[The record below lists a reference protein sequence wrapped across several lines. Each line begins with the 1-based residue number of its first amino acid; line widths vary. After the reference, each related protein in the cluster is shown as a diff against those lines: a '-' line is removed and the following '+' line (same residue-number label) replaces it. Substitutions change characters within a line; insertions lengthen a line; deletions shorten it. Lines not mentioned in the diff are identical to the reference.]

1 MRGRAPLPASLVNG
15 GGIKIHLKGE
25 RLRMFK
31 IRRKTL
37 DNIPAHIILM
47 FWSFVS
53 VFPLIW
59 MFMASLKEQN
69 EVFSNLSLIPQAWK
83 FMNYVTAWNVGSFGV
98 YFFNSVFYTAVTL
111 GLALFLA
118 SMAAFV
124 FARFRFFGRNFFYLL
139 FIGSLMIPIPGA
151 FIPLYVLLIKLG
163 LADTRLGLILPYTNA
178 GLALAIFILKTFFEN
193 IPKEMEEAAIIDGCN
208 KFDMYWKIFMP
219 LAKPAIATVSIFTV
233 LNVWNEFL
241 LALIVINNRALMPIQ
256 RGIMV
261 FQGEHLTDYPLLMA
275 GLTIA
280 TIPLLII
287 YFFLSRYI
295 LKGITAGAVKG

>member
-1 MRGRAPLPASLVNG
+1 MVLILWSLVS
-15 GGIKIHLKGE
+15 I
-25 RLRMFK
+25 
-31 IRRKTL
+31 
-37 DNIPAHIILM
+37 
-47 FWSFVS
+47 
-53 VFPLIW
+53 FPLVW

-83 FMNYVTAWNVGSFGV
+83 FMNYVTAWNVGNFGI

-111 GLALFLA
+111 GLALLLS
-118 SMAAFV
+118 SMAAYA
-124 FARFRFFGRNFFYLL
+124 FARFRFLGRNFFYFL

-178 GLALAIFILKTFFEN
+178 SLALAIFILKTFFEN
-193 IPKEMEEAAIIDGCN
+193 IPKDIEEAAIIDGCG
-208 KFDMYWKIFMP
+208 KFDMYWRIFLP

-241 LALIVINNRALMPIQ
+241 LALIVINNRNLMPIQ

-280 TIPLLII
+280 TVPLLVV
-287 YFFLSRYI
+287 YFFLSKYI

>member
-1 MRGRAPLPASLVNG
+1 VQM
-15 GGIKIHLKGE
+15 
-25 RLRMFK
+25 K

-37 DNIPAHIILM
+37 ANIPVHMVLI
-47 FWSFVS
+47 FWTLVS
-53 VFPLIW
+53 IFPLVW
-59 MFMASLKEQN
+59 MFASSLKEQN
-69 EVFSNLSLIPQAWK
+69 EVFSNISIIPHAWK
-83 FMNYVTAWNVGSFGV
+83 FINYVTAWKVGSFGI

-111 GLALFLA
+111 IFALFLA
-118 SMAAFV
+118 SMAAYV
-124 FARFRFFGRNFFYLL
+124 FARYKFLGRNVLYFM

-151 FIPLYVLLIKLG
+151 FIPLYILLIKMG

-178 GLALAIFILKTFFEN
+178 ALALAIFILKTFFEN
-193 IPKEMEEAAIIDGCN
+193 IPKEIEEAAVIDGCN
-208 KFDMYWKIFMP
+208 KFDLYWRIFLP
-219 LAKPAIATVSIFTV
+219 LAKPAMATVSIFTV
-233 LNVWNEFL
+233 LAVWNEFL

-287 YFFLSRYI
+287 YFFLSKYI

>member
-1 MRGRAPLPASLVNG
+1 MSDPTPV
-15 GGIKIHLKGE
+15 KGFP
-25 RLRMFK
+25 MFK
-31 IRRKTL
+31 IRRRTL
-37 DNIPAHIILM
+37 ENIPVHFILM
-47 FWSFVS
+47 FWTLVS
-53 VFPLIW
+53 IFPLLW
-59 MFMASLKEQN
+59 MFTISLKGQN
-69 EVFSNLSLIPQAWK
+69 EVFSNLSLIPKAWEFANYATAWK
-83 FMNYVTAWNVGSFGV
+83 IGNFGV
-98 YFFNSVFYTAVTL
+98 YFFNTVFYTLVTL
-111 GLALFLA
+111 GLVIFFA

-124 FARFRFFGRNFFYLL
+124 FARFKFLGRNVLYLA

-193 IPKEMEEAAIIDGCN
+193 IPKEIEEAAIIDGCN
-208 KFDMYWKIFMP
+208 KFDMYWRIFLP
-219 LAKPAIATVSIFTV
+219 LAKPAIATVAIFTV

-241 LALIVINNRALMPIQ
+241 LALIVISNRNLMPIQ

-261 FQGEHLTDYPLLMA
+261 FQGEHLTNYPLLMA

-280 TIPLLII
+280 TIPLLIV
-287 YFFLSRYI
+287 YFFLSKYI